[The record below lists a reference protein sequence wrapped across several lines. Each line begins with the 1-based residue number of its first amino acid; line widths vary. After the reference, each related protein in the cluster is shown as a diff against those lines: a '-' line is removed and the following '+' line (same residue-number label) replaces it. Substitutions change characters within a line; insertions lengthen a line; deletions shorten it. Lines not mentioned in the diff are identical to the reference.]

1 MQLKEDNYIA
11 IPAIARTQYDLKGN
25 ELLLYGLIHRFSQ
38 GDNSWC
44 ECTQQYMSDWIGCK
58 DVKTVRNT
66 LKKLIE
72 VGAIEKDEY
81 YVNNVKFCRYRIKNS

>member
-38 GDNSWC
+38 DEDSWC
-44 ECTQQYMSDWIGCK
+44 TCNLQYMCDWLGCY
-58 DVKTVRNT
+58 D
-66 LKKLIE
+66 KKSVSRILSRLVDKGI
-72 VGAIEKDEY
+72 IEKNEY